1 MEMGM
6 GRTGMVGVGMAFLN
20 HRSLFSRKN
29 GMVGFDP
36 CSQGNDGVLRWEELD
51 TQGR

>member
-6 GRTGMVGVGMAFLN
+6 GRTGMVGVGMVFLN
-20 HRSLFSRKN
+20 HRSFFERKN

-36 CSQGNDGVLRWEELD
+36 CWQGNNSVLRCEELD